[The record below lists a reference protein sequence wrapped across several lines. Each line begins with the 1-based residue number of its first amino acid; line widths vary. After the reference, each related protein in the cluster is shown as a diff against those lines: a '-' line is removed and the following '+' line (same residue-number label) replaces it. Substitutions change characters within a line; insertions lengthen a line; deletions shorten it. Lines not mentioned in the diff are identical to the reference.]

1 MPWAEKNVVEIPKRL
16 NTKYVIRQIF
26 IIFKSINENIYP
38 FFRICRN
45 YNSIC
50 CCNPPN
56 PFYNLIILISYPLKV
71 IKLSCKFKLTGEFSF
86 FNEMSFLKVLSRPK
100 QILLA
105 FSHDPTELWILRS
118 QILLMVLHWHL
129 SRNWNI
135 LILAQNLLEFFQKL
149 SFI

>member
-1 MPWAEKNVVEIPKRL
+1 MK
-16 NTKYVIRQIF
+16 TF
-26 IIFKSINENIYP
+26 IH

-86 FNEMSFLKVLSRPK
+86 FNEMSFPK
-100 QILLA
+100 SASSSISAKTNSSCIFSWPNWTLNIA
-105 FSHDPTELWILRS
+105 FPNSFNGSPLTLVKELEHFNFGLESLGIFSKTFFYIIDLVAPVSVVHSTLPPWI
-118 QILLMVLHWHL
+118 VP
-129 SRNWNI
+129 
-135 LILAQNLLEFFQKL
+135 LI
-149 SFI
+149 